1 MFMPIS
7 KAAARGIPSQG
18 ISNAGVVVGDNGVF
32 VIDATAGP
40 MHAKNFIFCRQESY
54 R

>member
-7 KAAARGIPSQG
+7 RRRPGHSKPRHF
-18 ISNAGVVVGDNGVF
+18 NAGVVVGDSGVF

-40 MHAKNFIFCRQESY
+40 MHAKNFISAVRKSY